1 MKLRNSLLLLLTATI
16 WGVAFVAQS
25 VGMDYV
31 GPFTFVFA
39 RNVIGGLV
47 LLPVIAVLGKSG
59 GPHPKQAPEER
70 RKACKTLII
79 GGMCCGTAL
88 CAGSITQQF
97 ALLYTPVGKA
107 GFLTACYILIVP
119 LLGLLFGRKCGLKHW
134 CGVAL
139 AMAGLYFLCM
149 TGGSFGFAMGDLI
162 GLSCALLFSIHI
174 TVIDHFSPMVDGV
187 KMSCI
192 QFFFCAILSGIGML
206 IFEQPSFANILA
218 AWKPILYAGAMSSGV
233 GYTLQ
238 IVGQKGMNPAVA
250 SLIMSLESVISVIA
264 GWLILGQALSGR
276 EIFGCV
282 LMFGAIVLAQLP
294 ERKRKEATDAYSVY
308 EEIIKDNIEY
318 DYLIQDRYLD
328 RDRIEEI
335 LALILETVCTKR
347 KTIRI
352 AGDDY
357 PAELVKARFM
367 KLNSEHIRFV
377 LDCMQENTTKIRNI
391 KQYMKAAL
399 FNAPSTIG
407 SYYTSLVSHD
417 MADGTFY
424 GKPKKSGIPDYTC
437 NEGESL

>member
-1 MKLRNSLLLLLTATI
+1 
-16 WGVAFVAQS
+16 
-25 VGMDYV
+25 
-31 GPFTFVFA
+31 
-39 RNVIGGLV
+39 
-47 LLPVIAVLGKSG
+47 
-59 GPHPKQAPEER
+59 
-70 RKACKTLII
+70 
-79 GGMCCGTAL
+79 MCCGTAL

-119 LLGLLFGRKCGLKHW
+119 LLGLLFGRRCGVKHW

-206 IFEQPSFANILA
+206 IFEHPTWANILA

-294 ERKRKEATDAYSVY
+294 ERKKQSV
-308 EEIIKDNIEY
+308 
-318 DYLIQDRYLD
+318 
-328 RDRIEEI
+328 
-335 LALILETVCTKR
+335 
-347 KTIRI
+347 
-352 AGDDY
+352 
-357 PAELVKARFM
+357 
-367 KLNSEHIRFV
+367 
-377 LDCMQENTTKIRNI
+377 
-391 KQYMKAAL
+391 
-399 FNAPSTIG
+399 
-407 SYYTSLVSHD
+407 
-417 MADGTFY
+417 
-424 GKPKKSGIPDYTC
+424 
-437 NEGESL
+437 